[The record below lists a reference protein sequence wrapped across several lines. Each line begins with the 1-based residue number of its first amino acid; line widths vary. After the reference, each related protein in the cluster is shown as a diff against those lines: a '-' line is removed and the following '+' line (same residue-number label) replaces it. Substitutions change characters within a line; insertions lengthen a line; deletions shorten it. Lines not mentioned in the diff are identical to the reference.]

1 MLLLSF
7 YASFPVEDISKQ
19 GNDFLDG
26 ERSTLV
32 SSLFLTKLIIVN
44 VHNNNNNIIIMSLI
58 VVMLFIVRL
67 SVDNFRGRV

>member
-44 VHNNNNNIIIMSLI
+44 VHNNIIIIIMSLI
-58 VVMLFIVRL
+58 VVMLFIVCL